1 VIQPSKIQAYL
12 HEVLGPDAELV
23 GVKALGEEEHATG
36 ISNLLR
42 LEVRVGAE
50 KKLLILRRPASTV
63 YSTEQ
68 PSDRASAVI
77 QAYATYNRIPRHPRS
92 LDVAVIHAD
101 GSLGRVPGSCEFVL
115 LQEYVDGELY
125 FPSLMQSLERNEVS
139 ELEER
144 RAVALAEY
152 LAELHSQR
160 NDDIRIYRR
169 ALRDLVAGG
178 VGVMGVLGGYS
189 KELRDAHHDR
199 LSGILKDFIALA
211 WDLDRYPNRLCR
223 IHGDFHPLNILFG
236 KETQFSVI
244 DAYGPGWGDAAFDVG
259 TMLMNYYALHNEK
272 GGLGTPAG
280 RQLAERFLSAYVD
293 RCDDPEGLYRVL
305 PLPLARGALI
315 MATTY
320 FFPHRP
326 EVERDR
332 LIRLAGDI
340 LSARVF
346 TPSLFTPRE

>member
-1 VIQPSKIQAYL
+1 MIHPSKIQAYL
-12 HEVLGPDAELV
+12 HEILGPDAELV

-42 LEVRVGAE
+42 LEVRVGTE
-50 KKLLILRRPASTV
+50 QKLLMLRRPASTI

-77 QAYATYNRIPRHPRS
+77 QAYTTYNRIPRHPRS
-92 LDVAVIHAD
+92 LDVAVICAD
-101 GSLGRVPGSCEFVL
+101 GSLSRVPGSCEFVL

-125 FPSLMQSLERNEVS
+125 FHSLMQTLETNEVS
-139 ELEER
+139 ELAER

-199 LSGILKDFIALA
+199 LGGILKDFTALA
-211 WDLDRYPNRLCR
+211 WDLDRSSNRLCR

-236 KETQFSVI
+236 KDTQFSAI
-244 DAYGPGWGDAAFDVG
+244 DAFGIGWGDAAFDVG
-259 TMLMNYYALHNEK
+259 TLLMNYYALYNEE
-272 GGLGTPAG
+272 GGLGSPSG
-280 RQLAERFLSAYVD
+280 RRLAERFLSAYVD
-293 RCDDPEGLYRVL
+293 RCEDPEGLYRVL

-326 EVERDR
+326 DVERDR

>member
-1 VIQPSKIQAYL
+1 
-12 HEVLGPDAELV
+12 
-23 GVKALGEEEHATG
+23 
-36 ISNLLR
+36 
-42 LEVRVGAE
+42 
-50 KKLLILRRPASTV
+50 V

-68 PSDRASAVI
+68 PADRASAVI
-77 QAYATYNRIPRHPRS
+77 QAYTTYNRIPRHPRS
-92 LDVAVIHAD
+92 LDVAVIHTD
-101 GSLGRVPGSCEFVL
+101 GSLARVPGSCEFVL
-115 LQEYVDGELY
+115 LQEYVAGELY
-125 FPSLMQSLERNEVS
+125 FPSLMQSLEANEVS

-189 KELRDAHHDR
+189 EALRDAHHDR
-199 LSGILKDFIALA
+199 LGDILKDFIALA
-211 WDLDRYPNRLCR
+211 WDLDRYADRLCR

-236 KETQFSVI
+236 KETQFSAI
-244 DAYGPGWGDAAFDVG
+244 DAYGTGWGDAAFDVG
-259 TMLMNYYALHNEK
+259 TMLMNYYALYNEK
-272 GGLGTPAG
+272 GGLGTPSG
-280 RQLAERFLSAYVD
+280 RRLAERFLSAYVA

-315 MATTY
+315 MATTD
-320 FFPHRP
+320 FFPHRT
-326 EVERDR
+326 EDERGR

>member
-1 VIQPSKIQAYL
+1 
-12 HEVLGPDAELV
+12 
-23 GVKALGEEEHATG
+23 
-36 ISNLLR
+36 
-42 LEVRVGAE
+42 
-50 KKLLILRRPASTV
+50 
-63 YSTEQ
+63 
-68 PSDRASAVI
+68 
-77 QAYATYNRIPRHPRS
+77 
-92 LDVAVIHAD
+92 LDVAVIRDD

-125 FPSLMQSLERNEVS
+125 FHSLMQSLEANEVS

-152 LAELHSQR
+152 LAELHSQS
-160 NDDIRIYRR
+160 NDDVRIYRR
-169 ALRDLVAGG
+169 AMRDLVAGG

-199 LSGILKDFIALA
+199 LSGILKDFTALA
-211 WDLDRYPNRLCR
+211 WDLDRGSNRLCR

-236 KETQFSVI
+236 QDTQFSVI
-244 DAYGPGWGDAAFDVG
+244 DAFGAGWGDAAFDVG
-259 TMLMNYYALHNEK
+259 TLLINYYALHNEK

-280 RQLAERFLSAYVD
+280 RRLAERFLSAYVD

-320 FFPHRP
+320 FFPHRT
-326 EVERDR
+326 EAERDR

-346 TPSLFTPRE
+346 TPSLFTSRE